1 MFILRRI
8 TSEGNERNERIGKSY
23 HPVRK
28 IENAEEYQ
36 KTFKTWLLGLEKD
49 DEDIYGF
56 VVYNEGQSIIPLY
69 KKSVYFMMTE
79 SGKTFANLS
88 LK

>member
-1 MFILRRI
+1 MNETRELVNLTILY
-8 TSEGNERNERIGKSY
+8 ERLKTLRST
-23 HPVRK
+23 RK
-28 IENAEEYQ
+28 HSRHGSWDL
-36 KTFKTWLLGLEKD
+36 KKD